1 MSGHNPEHAIVVS
14 DSDDSSD
21 DDVFEVT
28 PHYGNGDSMSQGR
41 DSGCG
46 ADGLNTSAT
55 AGPTAWTCT
64 NCTFKHIDAEA
75 TYLQVNI

>member
-1 MSGHNPEHAIVVS
+1 MSGHNPAHAIVVS

-21 DDVFEVT
+21 AEVFEVT
-28 PHYGNGDSMSQGR
+28 PPCGNGSSIR
-41 DSGCG
+41 DSGYG

-64 NCTFKHIDAEA
+64 NCTFKHIGAEA
-75 TYLQVNI
+75 TYLQVNN